1 MKQEKKTTYKDYID
15 KNVAGNAQSY
25 KISSPLHYAG
35 IIAKAMEPFWFFL
48 GKMETEYCQPKL
60 DKIPVVKPVYVSGL
74 ARSGTTITLELL
86 HHSNVF
92 SSFTYQ
98 YYPFISFPLIWN
110 MIVGSRGGGE
120 AVERAH
126 LDRIKV
132 TAKSPEAIEEMIWMH
147 FFPGRI
153 TDPDISSVLTEKDS
167 NPAFESFYK
176 NSIRKML
183 LLGKKERYLAKGNYN
198 LARIPYIHK
207 LYPDARFIVL
217 IREPEAH
224 IASLMKQHYLFCK
237 VANPRVLRYMKQI
250 GHYEF
255 GPHRIPPN
263 YNSAEKA
270 KKIVQAWTEN
280 SEIEGWARLW
290 SDTYEF
296 LHNTLSSYPHLSK
309 NILVIRYEDL
319 CAAPLDY
326 AKKIT
331 DFCDVAFSGE
341 IKNFAA
347 NISAPDYYEAGFT
360 EDEKKKIQEIT
371 QRTRNL
377 FYG

>member
-1 MKQEKKTTYKDYID
+1 MKKEKKASYKDYID
-15 KNVAGNAQSY
+15 KNITNNAQSY
-25 KISSPLHYAG
+25 KISTPLHYAG

-48 GKMETEYCQPKL
+48 GKMESEYYQPKL
-60 DKIPVVKPVYVSGL
+60 DEITVTKPVYVCGL

-110 MIVGSRGGGE
+110 KIVGTRGDSQ

-153 TDPDISSVLTEKDS
+153 TDPDISSVLTENNS

-198 LARIPYIHK
+198 LARIPYILK
-207 LYPDARFIVL
+207 LYPDARFILL

-224 IASLMKQHYLFCK
+224 VASLMKQHYLFCK

-263 YNSAEKA
+263 YNSCQDAREIVKA
-270 KKIVQAWTEN
+270 WSEN
-280 SEIEGWARLW
+280 KEVEGWAHLW
-290 SDTYEF
+290 NNTYGF
-296 LHNTLSSYPHLSK
+296 LHNTLSSFTNLSK
-309 NILVIRYEDL
+309 NILLIRYEDL
-319 CAAPLDY
+319 CSEPLEY

-331 DFCDVAFSGE
+331 DFCDIPFSE
-341 IKNFAA
+341 EVRNFAQK
-347 NISAPDYYEAGFT
+347 ISAPDYYEAGFT
-360 EDEKKKIQEIT
+360 EEEKKKIREIT
-371 QRTRNL
+371 ERTRSL
-377 FYG
+377 FY